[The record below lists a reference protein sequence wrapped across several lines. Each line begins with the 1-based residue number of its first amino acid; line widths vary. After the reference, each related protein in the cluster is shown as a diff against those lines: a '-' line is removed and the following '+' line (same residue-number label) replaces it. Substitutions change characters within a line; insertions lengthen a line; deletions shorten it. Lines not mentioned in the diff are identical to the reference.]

1 LAAPNLPGGWV
12 VGGASVFRL
21 LTLGNPSTGLFDSP
35 GPRAD
40 IARARREPGG
50 APTVEFGKDL
60 GVAIGSFIGA
70 RVRL

>member
-12 VGGASVFRL
+12 VGGASGLRL
-21 LTLGNPSTGLFDSP
+21 LTLGNPGTGLFDSP
-35 GPRAD
+35 GPWTD
-40 IARARREPGG
+40 IGARRGPGDS
-50 APTVEFGKDL
+50 PTVEFGKDL